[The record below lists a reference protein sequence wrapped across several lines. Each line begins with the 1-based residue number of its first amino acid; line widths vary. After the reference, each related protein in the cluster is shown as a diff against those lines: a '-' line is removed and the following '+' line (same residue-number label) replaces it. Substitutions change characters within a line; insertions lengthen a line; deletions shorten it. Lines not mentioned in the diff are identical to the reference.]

1 MELTDEVKMERKV
14 ERLSRQGTWE
24 EIPFQALTEGDLF
37 KMTEADGTPVD
48 GGQICIADSRPFP
61 TEATFG
67 IQCHPHDGQFGT
79 PADEETMTTE
89 NKTPA
94 NWPAGLKM
102 ADEISKMVTEGLE
115 GLDEGTRLSA
125 RKIHPPYM
133 VSDQVTVLWKIGK
146 LVGMTESDLDKALIG
161 K

>member
-48 GGQICIADSRPFP
+48 GGQICRADSRPFP

-102 ADEISKMVTEGLE
+102 ADEISKLVKEGLSQCRNMDVHADT
-115 GLDEGTRLSA
+115 LC
-125 RKIHPPYM
+125 
-133 VSDQVTVLWKIGK
+133 KIGK